1 MKVEELIKKLEELK
15 NKLGNVDV
23 TVIVED
29 IDRTN
34 TGILPIN
41 EVDIS
46 TDIDGSNPEI
56 YIGYFARND
65 KDILDDEEEK
75 NVR

>member
-15 NKLGNVDV
+15 SKLGNVDV
-23 TVIVED
+23 TVIAED
-29 IDRTN
+29 IDGTN

-56 YIGYFARND
+56 YIGYFSRND
-65 KDILDDEEEK
+65 KDILDDEED
-75 NVR
+75 